1 MTESAR
7 KLIDS
12 FEPLSY
18 VRRRELEDFANYLE
32 ARNKIRYMQIMR
44 EYDNIIN
51 KFKI

>member
-18 VRRRELEDFANYLE
+18 VRRRELEDYANFLE
-32 ARNKIRYMQIMR
+32 ARNKKRYAEISR
-44 EYDNIIN
+44 EYDIII
-51 KFKI
+51 KKYTI